1 MKKYMSIGTKFIIG
15 VLVVSLVSYSLCGF
29 YLNNVITSRIN
40 ETTIQN
46 TNKILGEVAR
56 YIEDSIINPMTE
68 NIKML
73 ATDERVQN
81 MDNTINDYT
90 KFDSNNFTYKN
101 SVTENFIS
109 KYFESVKKSHKD
121 IEFIFLGTEHGG
133 YIEYPKFAASE
144 PYNPKDRPWYK
155 DSLTNKGSSLIGKPY
170 LTSVSKE
177 MILSITQAVE
187 KNGQLQG
194 VVGIGV
200 KLESLQKTI
209 ESIKVGETGYLMV
222 LDKNNTV
229 IASPKHEDWVLKTT
243 EEIGIDELKAL
254 EDKVG
259 LSTDYNVDGIHQV
272 MNVAMLPSTGWKVVS
287 IMDYSEVT
295 KQAQA
300 LTNTIIFAFSITLIL
315 VLFAI
320 AFISKRLTLPI
331 HSLIKT
337 MKEVEDGNLDAVS
350 TIKSNDEFK
359 LLSDSY
365 NAMIGKVKGMIHSA
379 ENIINDVQT
388 SADELKHLSVANTDT
403 FSDITDSLDQINMS
417 MTSQTYDLQ
426 DINKA
431 SESISKNSSN
441 LVELFEDMKIASSDA
456 IDVSEKGKEVIKI
469 LKDKSVE
476 TGNLTDSLS
485 NRVIK
490 LEENIKK
497 IGVIIDAITN
507 ISSQTNLLALN
518 AAIEAARAGESGKG
532 FAVVAE
538 EVRKLAE
545 DSSTSA
551 SEINAIVTEIQK
563 ESLNVL
569 NEMNNISQFVYSQNN
584 SVNDTE
590 NAFTNIQVALNGVIE
605 KISISSATSL
615 EMSTQIDGTLKNIDS
630 LSNISAETLAS
641 VEEISSASN
650 QQITSMENVVNV
662 SNDLE
667 KHINKLREHI

>member
-1 MKKYMSIGTKFIIG
+1 MKKYISIGAKFITG

-29 YLNNVITSRIN
+29 YLNKVITNRIN
-40 ETTIQN
+40 ESTIEN
-46 TNKILGEVAR
+46 TNKTLGEVAR
-56 YIEDSIINPMTE
+56 YIEHSIINPMTE
-68 NIKML
+68 SVKML
-73 ATDERVQN
+73 AMDERVQSV
-81 MDNTINDYT
+81 DDTINDYT
-90 KFDSNNFTYKN
+90 KFDANNFTYKD
-101 SVTENFIS
+101 SITENSIS

-121 IEFIFLGTEHGG
+121 IGFIFLGSEQGG

-155 DSLTNKGSSLIGKPY
+155 DSSINKDSSLMGKPY

-177 MILSITQAVE
+177 MILSITHAVE
-187 KNGQLQG
+187 KNGQLKG

-209 ESIKVGETGYLMV
+209 ESIKVGETGYLIV

-229 IASPKHEDWVLKTT
+229 IANPKHEDWVLKTT
-243 EEIGIDELKAL
+243 EEIGINELKDL
-254 EDKVG
+254 ETKVG
-259 LSTDYNVDGIHQV
+259 LSTDYKVDGIHQV
-272 MNVAMLPSTGWKVVS
+272 MNVAISPSAGWKIVS
-287 IMDYSEVT
+287 VMDSSEVT
-295 KQAQA
+295 KQARS
-300 LTNTIIFAFSITLIL
+300 LTITIIAAFSITLIL
-315 VLFAI
+315 VLFI
-320 AFISKRLTLPI
+320 ISLISKKLTLPI

-337 MKEVEDGNLDAVS
+337 MKEVESGNLDAVS
-350 TIKSNDEFK
+350 RIDSNDELK

-365 NAMIGKVKGMIHSA
+365 NAMIGKVKGIIHSA
-379 ENIINDVQT
+379 ENIINDVQI
-388 SADELKHLSVANTDT
+388 SANELKDLSVANTDT
-403 FSDITDSLDQINMS
+403 FSDITDSLNQINMV
-417 MTSQTYDLQ
+417 MTNQTYDLQ

-431 SESISKNSSN
+431 SEIISKNSDK
-441 LVELFEDMKIASSDA
+441 LVELFEDMKKASSDV
-456 IDVSEKGKEVIKI
+456 IEVSKKGKEVIKT
-469 LKDKSVE
+469 LKDKSME
-476 TGNLTDSLS
+476 TENLTDSLAS
-485 NRVIK
+485 RVIK

-497 IGVIIDAITN
+497 ISVIVDTITS

-545 DSSTSA
+545 HSSSSA
-551 SEINAIVTEIQK
+551 SEINTIVTEIQK
-563 ESLNVL
+563 ESLDVL

-590 NAFTNIQVALNGVIE
+590 DAFTNIQIALNGVIE
-605 KISISSATSL
+605 EISISSETSL
-615 EMSTQIDGTLKNIDS
+615 EMSTQINCTLKNIDS

-650 QQITSMENVVNV
+650 QQITSMEKVVNI

-667 KHINKLREHI
+667 KHINNLREHI